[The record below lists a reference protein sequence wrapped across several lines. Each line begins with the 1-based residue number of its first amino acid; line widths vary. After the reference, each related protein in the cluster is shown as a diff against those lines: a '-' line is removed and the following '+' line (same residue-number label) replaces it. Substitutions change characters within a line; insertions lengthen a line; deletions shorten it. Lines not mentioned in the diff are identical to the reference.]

1 MKEDNF
7 YASIVADARGGV
19 CYSKRLPGFKIV
31 VPKNCLE
38 EPTRI
43 FAKAIPERSRNQLR
57 LMDGEIQ
64 ASKILQFSQVKFNGN
79 VAIGK
84 FPHPQSYLGYT

>member
-1 MKEDNF
+1 MKADNF
-7 YASIVADARGGV
+7 YASVVADARGGV
-19 CYSKRLPGFKIV
+19 CFSKRLPGFKIG

-64 ASKILQFSQVKFNGN
+64 ASKILQSVE
-79 VAIGK
+79 
-84 FPHPQSYLGYT
+84 SYLGMSLLLRLRSVS